1 MRIMIHAVPK
11 RMEHVNTLR
20 FILVA
25 QGVHP
30 EEILLYVDE
39 NMEGNL
45 EATVKSYE
53 YLEERILDPEEQ
65 IWHLQD
71 DVVICEDFA
80 ERIRII
86 QEDMPHGIV
95 CAFCSEVDRGVRPGN
110 VSPALMWYSFQC
122 IRIPVGLSSAF
133 AMWIRDGDHL
143 EEQAKKIE
151 ANKFDDSL
159 FMEYMIEQHPFYP
172 VYNCSPNLV
181 DHRDDMCGGSIV
193 NPGREEQIRAL
204 YYTERASDAWVNRL

>member
-11 RMEHVNTLR
+11 RLEHVNTLR
-20 FILVA
+20 LILGA

-53 YLEERILDPEEQ
+53 YLDERIWDPEEQ

-71 DVVICEDFA
+71 DVVICKDFA

-86 QEDMPHGIV
+86 QKDMPRGIV

-110 VSPALMWYSFQC
+110 VLPEHMWYSFQC
-122 IRIPVGLSSAF
+122 IRIPVGLSTGF
-133 AMWIRDGDHL
+133 AEWIRKGEHSVNRRR
-143 EEQAKKIE
+143 KIA
-151 ANKFDDSL
+151 ANKYDDSL
-159 FMEYMIEQHPFYP
+159 FREYMQEKYPHYP
-172 VYNCSPNLV
+172 VVNYSPNLV

>member
-11 RMEHVNTLR
+11 RLEHVNTLR
-20 FILVA
+20 SILAA

-30 EEILLYVDE
+30 EGILLYVDE

-71 DVVICEDFA
+71 DVVICKDFA
-80 ERIRII
+80 ERIRTM
-86 QEDMPHGIV
+86 QKDMPYGVV

-110 VSPALMWYSFQC
+110 VLPEHMWYSFQC
-122 IRIPVGLSSAF
+122 IRIPVGLSLEF
-133 AMWIRDGDHL
+133 AMWIRDGDHS

-159 FMEYMIEQHPFYP
+159 FREFMLEQHQFYP
-172 VYNCSPNLV
+172 VYNYSPNLV

-204 YYTERASDAWVNRL
+204 YYTERASDV